1 MNHVAVQAIDVSQSL
16 AIYLQ
21 VPFQTGFEEW
31 FQLFGEAA
39 KFVVAN
45 PDIFVAFVLWQLA
58 LLYTVPVIFWDF
70 EVAVYW
76 LRNRRNKRDR
86 LDDIEWGLDALE
98 VRIVTIDNAD
108 VVQQTVNALPD
119 GIDDVIVIAERPI
132 EVVGA
137 TVLAVP
143 PEFECAA
150 THKGRAVEW
159 ARLNHP
165 TDREYVLYMDEDTDA
180 SALRGIPSN
189 ADIVQFRERPARSGG
204 FLPYLAEIHRIG
216 FNVEQRSF
224 PFFRLPFY
232 AWGGGIAIRSSLEDR
247 VTWDTETIVEDS
259 VFAWRAVLE
268 WDATVDVVD
277 VYLSNQAPPSVWA
290 MIKQRRRW
298 LTGTRQQRGRLP
310 PQYQLM
316 YQIRDLG
323 WALSTFGPVLWLL
336 SGLSYVGLIE
346 VQLLPVFFPEAYA
359 VLTIGL
365 LAHVYVWSI
374 VGLVTYRPPVS
385 VSVLLLLFTPIIV
398 TIHSIGAL
406 YGLLRPAQGFAVTRK
421 VIRGKDG
428 QSGDDSVE
436 VEDDSVADATET
448 VSAPSDDPAE
458 ATEQSPVPGSGSGRT
473 VNKPGEES

>member
-1 MNHVAVQAIDVSQSL
+1 MISYVLAVSDLFQYPLVAGHALS
-16 AIYLQ
+16 
-21 VPFQTGFEEW
+21 QTGFDDGVRI
-31 FQLFGEAA
+31 FREAA
-39 KFVVAN
+39 RFVVAS
-45 PDIFVAFVLWQLA
+45 PDVFVAFVLWQLA
-58 LLYTVPVIFWDF
+58 LLYTVPVLFWDF
-70 EVAVYW
+70 EVGVYW
-76 LRNRRNKRDR
+76 LRNRQNRRSRDA
-86 LDDIEWGLDALE
+86 DVEWGLDALQ

-108 VVQQTVNALPD
+108 VVQQTVDALPD
-119 GIDDVIVIAERPI
+119 GIADVVVIAERPI
-132 EVVGA
+132 EITGA

-159 ARLNHP
+159 ARRHHP

-180 SALRGIPSN
+180 TDLSGIPSN
-189 ADIVQFRERPARSGG
+189 ADIVQFRERPSRSGG
-204 FLPYLAEIHRIG
+204 FMPYLAEIHRIG

-232 AWGGGIAIRSSLEDR
+232 AWGGGIAIRSSLEER

-298 LTGTRQQRGRLP
+298 LTGTRQQRGLLP
-310 PQYQLM
+310 PQYQVM

-336 SGLSYVGLIE
+336 SGLSYVGLLD
-346 VQLLPVFFPEAYA
+346 VQLLPVFFPDAYV

-374 VGLVTYRPPVS
+374 VGLMTYRPPAS

-421 VIRGKDG
+421 VVRGEKG
-428 QSGDDSVE
+428 QRGDESAGDT
-436 VEDDSVADATET
+436 TEAM
-448 VSAPSDDPAE
+448 SPPSDDPAE
-458 ATEQSPVPGSGSGRT
+458 TAETTEQSPVPGSGSGRT
-473 VNKPGEES
+473 VNNPGEEP